1 MSNEALC
8 IQWYSVGFTLSPKP
22 FLYEFVI
29 FDSLSCF
36 YPFYK
41 FIFIFLIEYFDI
53 SIRIDM
59 VKPLSIIMRR
69 RENND

>member
-22 FLYEFVI
+22 FYMN
-29 FDSLSCF
+29 LSYLILSVV

>member
-29 FDSLSCF
+29 FDSLSCLSFLQIYF
-36 YPFYK
+36 YFS
-41 FIFIFLIEYFDI
+41 D
-53 SIRIDM
+53 
-59 VKPLSIIMRR
+59 
-69 RENND
+69 